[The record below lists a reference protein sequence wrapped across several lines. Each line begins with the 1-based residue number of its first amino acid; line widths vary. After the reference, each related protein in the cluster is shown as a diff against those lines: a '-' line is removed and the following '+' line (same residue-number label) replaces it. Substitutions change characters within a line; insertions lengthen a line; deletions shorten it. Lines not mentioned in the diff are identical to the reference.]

1 MLGYS
6 DSGKDA
12 GRLAANW
19 ALFKAQE
26 VIVSICHEYGI
37 KCTLFHGRGGS
48 VGRGG
53 GPMYLAINSQ
63 PPGSVNGSL
72 RVTEQVR

>member
-1 MLGYS
+1 MTVPYGCREVHGDQQEVMLGYS

-26 VIVSICHEYGI
+26 RLVQVCSSVTCGI
-37 KCTLFHGRGGS
+37 LLETAR
-48 VGRGG
+48 
-53 GPMYLAINSQ
+53 
-63 PPGSVNGSL
+63 PGTNGITS
-72 RVTEQVR
+72 TSSE